1 MRRLVQVLALYAL
14 LTMVVACQSAP
25 VPTASPT
32 ASKPILPG
40 GVIVVRNGAVI
51 DGTGAG
57 PILDGLVA
65 IRDGEIIAVGT
76 EAQFQI
82 PQDAQVVDAQG
93 GTILPGF
100 IDAHTHI
107 FESAGTTQ
115 AVLNRWLRTG
125 ITTVRDLGSRYG
137 KGPSSLSIAAFKQ
150 RLAAYGNTVPTIVI
164 AGPIMTAPGGYPVPI
179 FGRGSALEVADV
191 EKARQETERLLADGA
206 DEIKIAVASGNPQ
219 QPFPVLTLEQVEA
232 ITEVAHRHGTRVSA
246 HVTRPYDAQIAID
259 GGVDDLAHQILVG
272 KISDELIQQDE
283 LIRQMVERDV
293 WLVPTLVEEDDL
305 AADAGLTDEQ
315 MKEFVEIRQ
324 DGLRRYLA
332 AGGKVAMG
340 SDFGATER
348 IPQGMPLP
356 ELQRMVEFGMTPM
369 QVIVAATS
377 HAAQVCNLG
386 DRLGT
391 LETGKQADVIVVR
404 GNPLEEIQAMGEVI
418 IVIKNGEVIVQP

>member
-1 MRRLVQVLALYAL
+1 MRRLVQVLVLYAL
-14 LTMVVACQSAP
+14 FTMVVACQSAP
-25 VPTASPT
+25 VPTVSPT
-32 ASKPILPG
+32 ASKPTLPG

-51 DGTGAG
+51 DGTGGG
-57 PILDGLVA
+57 PIPGGLVA
-65 IRDGEIIAVGT
+65 IRGGEIIAVGP

-82 PQDAQVVDAQG
+82 PQDGQVVDAQG

-115 AVLNRWLRTG
+115 AVLNRWLRAG
-125 ITTVRDLGSRYG
+125 VTTVRDLGSRYG
-137 KGPSSLSIAAFKQ
+137 KGPPSLSIAAFKQ
-150 RLAAYGNTVPTIVI
+150 QLAAYGNTVPTIVI
-164 AGPIMTAPGGYPVPI
+164 AGPIMTAPGGYPVLTS
-179 FGRGSALEVADV
+179 GTYMVLEVADV
-191 EKARQETERLLADGA
+191 EEARQETERLLADGA
-206 DEIKIAVASGNPQ
+206 DEIKIAVESYDPQ
-219 QPFPVLTLEQVEA
+219 QPLPVLTLEQVKA
-232 ITEVAHRHGTRVSA
+232 IAEVAHQHGTRVSA
-246 HVTRPYDAQIAID
+246 HVTRPQDAQVAID
-259 GGVDDLAHQILVG
+259 GGVDDLAHKILFG
-272 KISDELIQQDE
+272 KTSDELIQQ
-283 LIRQMVERDV
+283 MVSHGV
-293 WLVPTLVEEDDL
+293 WLVPTLVVEDEMADDL
-305 AADAGLTDEQ
+305 LGLTDEQ
-315 MKEFVEIRQ
+315 MKEFVEIMQ
-324 DGLRRYLA
+324 DGFRRYLA

-391 LETGKQADVIVVR
+391 LETGKQGDVIVVK

>member
-1 MRRLVQVLALYAL
+1 MRRLVQVLAFYAL
-14 LTMVVACQSAP
+14 LMILVACQSTP
-25 VPTASPT
+25 VPTASLTPSIP
-32 ASKPILPG
+32 ALPG
-40 GVIVVRNGAVI
+40 GVLVVRNGTVI

-57 PILDGLVA
+57 PLPNGLVA
-65 IRDGEIIAVGT
+65 IQDGRIIAVGT

-82 PQDAQVVDAQG
+82 PQDAQVIDAQG

-115 AVLNRWLRTG
+115 AVLNRWLRAG
-125 ITTVRDLGSRYG
+125 VTTVRDLGSRYG
-137 KGPSSLSIAAFKQ
+137 KDAPSLSIAAFKQ

-164 AGPIMTAPGGYPVPI
+164 AGPIMTAPGGYPVPML
-179 FGRGSALEVADV
+179 GRGSVLEVANA
-191 EKARQETERLLADGA
+191 EEARQEAERLLADGA
-206 DEIKIAVASGNPQ
+206 DEIKITVESGGPQ
-219 QPFPVLTLEQVEA
+219 QPFPALTLEQVKA
-232 ITEVAHRHGTRVSA
+232 ITEVAHRQGTRVSA
-246 HVTRPYDAQIAID
+246 HIMRPQDAQVAID
-259 GGVDDLAHQILVG
+259 GGVDDLAHKVLFG
-272 KISDELIQQDE
+272 EMPDELIQQ
-283 LIRQMVERDV
+283 MVSRDV
-293 WLVPTLVEEDDL
+293 WLVPTLVVEDEMADDL
-305 AADAGLTDEQ
+305 LGLTDEQ
-315 MKEFVEIRQ
+315 MKEFLEIMQ
-324 DGLRRYLA
+324 DGVRRYLA

-391 LETGKQADVIVVR
+391 LEVGKQGDVIVVR
-404 GNPLEEIQAMGEVI
+404 DNPLEEIEAMGEVI
-418 IVIKNGEVIVQP
+418 VVIKNGEVIVQP

>member
-1 MRRLVQVLALYAL
+1 MRRLVQVLALYVL
-14 LTMVVACQSAP
+14 LTMLVACQSAP

-32 ASKPILPG
+32 VSIPVLPG
-40 GVIVVRNGAVI
+40 GALVVRNGTVI

-57 PILDGLVA
+57 PIPSGLVA
-65 IRDGEIIAVGT
+65 IQNGQIIAVGP

-115 AVLNRWLRTG
+115 AVLNRWLRAG
-125 ITTVRDLGSRYG
+125 VTTVRDLGSRYG

-150 RLAAYGNTVPTIVI
+150 KLAAYGNTVPTIVI

-246 HVTRPYDAQIAID
+246 HVLRPHDAQIAID

-391 LETGKQADVIVVR
+391 LETGKQADVIVVK
-404 GNPLEEIQAMGEVI
+404 GNPLEDIQAMGEVI

>member
-115 AVLNRWLRTG
+115 AVLNRWLRAG
-125 ITTVRDLGSRYG
+125 VTTVRDLGSRYG

-150 RLAAYGNTVPTIVI
+150 KLAAYGNTVPTIVI

>member
-1 MRRLVQVLALYAL
+1 MTHQLTATARISRLVASLA
-14 LTMVVACQSAP
+14 VACAFA
-25 VPTASPT
+25 VTASAQT
-32 ASKPILPG
+32 AAPAAPAAPIALKAARLFDATTG
-40 GVIVVRNGAVI
+40 TLRTNGVVIVQGDKIVASGSDTPIPAGAQVI
-51 DGTGAG
+51 DLG
-57 PILDGLVA
+57 
-65 IRDGEIIAVGT
+65 
-76 EAQFQI
+76 
-82 PQDAQVVDAQG
+82 DA
-93 GTILPGF
+93 TLLPGF

-115 AVLNRWLRTG
+115 AVLSRWLRAG
-125 ITTVRDLGSRYG
+125 VTTVRDLGSRYG
-137 KGPSSLSIAAFKQ
+137 KDAPSLSIAAFKQ

-164 AGPIMTAPGGYPVPI
+164 VGPIMTAPGGYPVPML
-179 FGRGSALEVADV
+179 GRGSALEVANA
-191 EKARQETERLLADGA
+191 EEARQEAERLLADGA
-206 DEIKIAVASGNPQ
+206 DEIKIAVESGGPQ
-219 QPFPVLTLEQVEA
+219 QPFPALTLEQVKA
-232 ITEVAHRHGTRVSA
+232 ITEVAHRQGTRVSA
-246 HVTRPYDAQIAID
+246 HVMHPQDAQVAID
-259 GGVDDLAHQILVG
+259 GGVDDLAHQILFG
-272 KISDELIQQDE
+272 KISDELIQ
-283 LIRQMVERDV
+283 QMVERDV

-305 AADAGLTDEQ
+305 AADVGLTDEQ

-418 IVIKNGEVIVQP
+418 VVIKNGEVIAQP

>member
-1 MRRLVQVLALYAL
+1 
-14 LTMVVACQSAP
+14 
-25 VPTASPT
+25 
-32 ASKPILPG
+32 
-40 GVIVVRNGAVI
+40 
-51 DGTGAG
+51 
-57 PILDGLVA
+57 
-65 IRDGEIIAVGT
+65 
-76 EAQFQI
+76 
-82 PQDAQVVDAQG
+82 
-93 GTILPGF
+93 
-100 IDAHTHI
+100 
-107 FESAGTTQ
+107 
-115 AVLNRWLRTG
+115 
-125 ITTVRDLGSRYG
+125 VRDLGSRYG

-150 RLAAYGNTVPTIVI
+150 KLAAYGNTVPTIVI